1 MDASGAGVDFQP
13 AALAGTIGN
22 GCEVEV
28 EGAIAGGVL
37 QATGVE
43 QRGGDVKISA
53 VVDSV
58 NTGAGTVT
66 MEIVAG
72 QSLLTVTVDGQTQ
85 LEDETGAVENFSI
98 FNISN
103 GDFLTIEAFID
114 GGTLIATQIERD
126 DPEGTELQGPADV
139 PPTGGD
145 NLSGQ
150 VSILG
155 VIIMT
160 GDSTGF
166 EGINDEDLDGEDFF
180 AAVDNGDLVAFR
192 DADNNGVAEEVE
204 FED

>member
-1 MDASGAGVDFQP
+1 MG
-13 AALAGTIGN
+13 
-22 GCEVEV
+22 
-28 EGAIAGGVL
+28 
-37 QATGVE
+37 
-43 QRGGDVKISA
+43 
-53 VVDSV
+53 
-58 NTGAGTVT
+58 
-66 MEIVAG
+66 IVAG